1 MVSFNVSSFPVVL
14 NNLIPV
20 KAAAVY
26 SGYSLQY
33 LRRLLRSGRLSG
45 LKVGQLWLIDKHA
58 FDTYLDSAQV
68 SQDRRFGPK

>member
-1 MVSFNVSSFPVVL
+1 MVSFNPSISPIVL
-14 NNLIPV
+14 NNLISV
-20 KAAAVY
+20 EDAATY

-45 LKVGQLWLIDKHA
+45 LKIGQLWLIDKLA
-58 FDTYLDSAQV
+58 FDNYLESVQV